1 MKKIVLLLVL
11 TTLGWGCTILGYNVH
26 DRYDHVNV
34 VLKFDT
40 PYVGKVTQAY
50 AKNAIFIDLDD
61 VSIHKKEDIGV
72 YSIYLS
78 ALHLYPKDH
87 HLILQADVP
96 EKVILTTAT
105 SPDGYTLRLRFAQQ
119 KEGEVTPLPH
129 YPLHHFDTPSPTQDN
144 TSSQTFLNI
153 LIILGLGFAMAFAV
167 VIGVRRKTST
177 EEDSSPPI
185 TESFFSSPFTD
196 IRFQKVLDSTHTVV
210 MIHTYDYEY
219 LMLLG
224 AGESLLLDTFIGG
237 YPMTYEEFE
246 SLLRYHYSELKHF
259 FIPAPTENTVVI
271 D

>member
-1 MKKIVLLLVL
+1 MKIILSLLWISSLL
-11 TTLGWGCTILGYNVH
+11 WGSKILGYNAY
-26 DRYDHVNV
+26 DRYDHVDV
-34 VLKFDT
+34 VFEFDT
-40 PYVGKVTQAY
+40 PYKGKITQEY
-50 AKNAIFIDLDD
+50 GKNALFLDIDDASLTTPVDLNL
-61 VSIHKKEDIGV
+61 
-72 YSIYLS
+72 YYIYLT
-78 ALHLYPKDH
+78 ALHLYPKNH
-87 HLILQADVP
+87 HLILKADVP

-196 IRFQKVLDSTHTVV
+196 IRFQKILDSTHTVV

-224 AGESLLLDTFIGG
+224 GGESLLLDTFIGG